1 MAELKQRIAL
11 IDADSIVHIVCN
23 KQFKAGNRTIAGNV
37 TRAVQEFIDDIL
49 VNSNSSHY
57 IVFVQGMNHKNYR
70 KKLYPN
76 YKAHRKS
83 NEALDLW
90 KEVAIEAMKP
100 YNPVVLKTIESDD
113 AVSIYANATKAPFI
127 VVSADK
133 DLNSIPGTHFN
144 PFKRNVTREEQW
156 FLVTP
161 AQAEL
166 QKWAQ
171 IAAGD
176 GTDASLDDTGIEGL
190 GMGVKGKP
198 GKAIKLLTELNSNM
212 YRPRVAEEYM
222 RIYGVADGLRRM
234 ALTYDVI
241 HILDKPEKR
250 FPESESILTVVPNKY
265 VKPNNVL
272 FGDV

>member
-11 IDADSIVHIVCN
+11 IDADTIVHIVCN
-23 KQFKAGNRTIAGNV
+23 KQYKAGNRTIAGNV
-37 TRAVQEFIDDIL
+37 TRAVQEFIDEIL
-49 VNSNSSHY
+49 INSNSSHY
-57 IVFVQGMNHKNYR
+57 IIFVQGFNHKNYR
-70 KKLYPN
+70 KKLYPK
-76 YKAHRKS
+76 YKAHRKPS
-83 NEALDLW
+83 DALDTW

-113 AVSIYANATKAPFI
+113 AVSIYANATEAPFI

-156 FLVTP
+156 FNVTQE
-161 AQAEL
+161 QADL

-171 IAAGD
+171 IASGD

-190 GMGVKGKP
+190 GMGAKGKP
-198 GKAIKLLTELNSNM
+198 GKAHKLLHGINPNI
-212 YRPRVAEEYM
+212 YRARVAEEYM
-222 RIYGVADGLRRM
+222 RVYGVAEGLRRM

-241 HILDKPEKR
+241 HILETPVDKL
-250 FPESESILTVVPNKY
+250 PESKEILTIAPIKY
-265 VKPNNVL
+265 KKPTNIL
-272 FGDV
+272 FGDD